1 MFSVWPNTKRTALH
15 VAARFG
21 NPECVPILVENG
33 ADLEKE
39 DKDGKTALELAV
51 WKKQCPVIQELAK
64 LGAKKKYLTKQ
75 QFGNCFKRIII
86 LFINFLLIF
95 LL

>member
-21 NPECVPILVENG
+21 NPECVTILVENG

-95 LL
+95 L